1 MNLNSHSGN
10 FIWIECFFISLWVNC
25 GYGLNFSLLRVI
37 LSNVADP
44 SKTKVFQGL
53 PAVTA
58 VKCAECS
65 RPSTRKTKLKENR
78 KMKNKQSK
86 VLFIA
91 QAAMVAAIYVVLTL
105 VGASFSYGEVQVRI
119 SEALT
124 ILPVFTPAAIPGL
137 FIGCLIS
144 NILGGCILPDII
156 FGSLATLIG
165 AIFTWMLRNKSKY
178 LAPLPPIIANVI
190 VVPFVLRYGYQVPLP
205 IPFMML
211 TVGIGEVISCGVL
224 GLILHTALS
233 RYKNVI
239 FRAQA

>member
-1 MNLNSHSGN
+1 
-10 FIWIECFFISLWVNC
+10 
-25 GYGLNFSLLRVI
+25 
-37 LSNVADP
+37 
-44 SKTKVFQGL
+44 
-53 PAVTA
+53 
-58 VKCAECS
+58 
-65 RPSTRKTKLKENR
+65 
-78 KMKNKQSK
+78 
-86 VLFIA
+86 
-91 QAAMVAAIYVVLTL
+91 MVAAIYVVLTL

>member
-1 MNLNSHSGN
+1 
-10 FIWIECFFISLWVNC
+10 
-25 GYGLNFSLLRVI
+25 
-37 LSNVADP
+37 
-44 SKTKVFQGL
+44 
-53 PAVTA
+53 
-58 VKCAECS
+58 
-65 RPSTRKTKLKENR
+65 
-78 KMKNKQSK
+78 MKNNQSGK

-91 QAAMVAAIYVVLTL
+91 QAAMIAAIYVVLTL
-105 VGASFSYGEVQVRI
+105 LGASFSYGEVQVRI

-137 FIGCLIS
+137 FIGCLLS

-165 AIFTWMLRNKSKY
+165 AIFTWMLRNNNRF

-224 GLILHTALS
+224 GMILYTALN
-233 RYKNVI
+233 RYRNVI
-239 FRAQA
+239 FRKAF